1 MAEKVIRRTK
11 AQKNKNI
18 NEKTKTETPKD
29 ENEQLKEFEKKV
41 KEKRDQW
48 IEEKKRKE
56 KEVAQMVRKTWK
68 ELNKLFNSNYQ
79 PPKKRVVPFH

>member
-79 PPKKRVVPFH
+79 PPKKRVVSFH